1 VANPVTEYA
10 SDLSDFKDLLRAVG
24 DSKRQRAAIIEK
36 DYYLCRALHALSAG
50 HTGEFILKGGTSLSK
65 GWNLLD
71 RFSEDL
77 DILVRGEA
85 DWGKSRRDTRLKALR
100 DAIAESKGFA
110 LDQGDKRTRAETG
123 VSRSAVYCYES
134 VTTDVPGL
142 GRNVLFE
149 AGYRGFADAAVKRTI
164 RSMVAEYAK
173 ANGQQNLAEDLR
185 DFEIELQDLRRTFV
199 EKLFAIH
206 AAYAK
211 DLANNR
217 MRHYYDL
224 SRLCGVEEIQS
235 YVGTGAYQACIADV
249 RGICRDSFP
258 DQAVPEGDSFKDSPA
273 FQVSETFVQ
282 LERNYKREAEIF
294 FSEPPT
300 LKAIFEEI
308 EKVRPK
314 L

>member
-1 VANPVTEYA
+1 MANPVTKYA
-10 SDLSDFKDLLRAVG
+10 SDLPDFRDLLRAVA
-24 DSKRQRAAIIEK
+24 DSKRQRSAIVEK

-50 HTGEFILKGGTSLSK
+50 HAGEFI
-65 GWNLLD
+65 
-71 RFSEDL
+71 
-77 DILVRGEA
+77 
-85 DWGKSRRDTRLKALR
+85 
-100 DAIAESKGFA
+100 
-110 LDQGDKRTRAETG
+110 
-123 VSRSAVYCYES
+123 
-134 VTTDVPGL
+134 
-142 GRNVLFE
+142 LFE
-149 AGYRGFADAAVKRTI
+149 AGYRGSADAAVKRTI

-173 ANGQQNLAEDLR
+173 DKGQQDLAEDLR

-235 YVGTGAYQACIADV
+235 YVGTGAYRACVADV
-249 RGICRDSFP
+249 KGICRDSFP
-258 DQAVPEGDSFKDSPA
+258 DQAVPEGDSFKDSRA
-273 FQVSETFVQ
+273 FQVSETFAE

-294 FSEPPT
+294 FSEPPK

-308 EKVRPK
+308 KKVRPK

>member
-1 VANPVTEYA
+1 MTKYA
-10 SDLSDFKDLLRAVG
+10 SDLPDFRDLLRAVA
-24 DSKRQRAAIIEK
+24 DSKRQRSAIVEK

-50 HTGEFILKGGTSLSK
+50 HAGEFILKGGTSLSK

-77 DILVRGEA
+77 DILVRSEA
-85 DWGKSRRDTRLKALR
+85 DWGKSKRDTRLKVLR
-100 DAIAESKGFA
+100 DAIGEAKGFA
-110 LDQGDKRTRAETG
+110 LDQEDKRTRAETG
-123 VSRSAVYCYES
+123 VSRSAVYRYQS
-134 VTTDVPGL
+134 VTSDVPGL

-149 AGYRGFADAAVKRTI
+149 AGYRGSADAAVKRTI

-173 ANGQQNLAEDLR
+173 DKGQQDLAEDLR

-235 YVGTGAYQACIADV
+235 YVGTGAYRACVADV
-249 RGICRDSFP
+249 KGICRDSFP
-258 DQAVPEGDSFKDSPA
+258 DQAVPEGDSFKDSRA
-273 FQVSETFVQ
+273 FQVSETFAE

-294 FSEPPT
+294 FSEPPK

-308 EKVRPK
+308 KKVRPK

>member
-10 SDLSDFKDLLRAVG
+10 SDLPDFKDLLRAVA
-24 DSKRQRAAIIEK
+24 DEKRQRAAIVEK
-36 DYYLCRALHALSAG
+36 DYYLCRALNALSASQKG
-50 HTGEFILKGGTSLSK
+50 RFILKGGTSLSK

-77 DILVRGEA
+77 DILVRTEEG
-85 DWGKSRRDTRLKALR
+85 WGGSKRDTRLKTLR
-100 DAIAESKGFA
+100 DTIAETKGFE
-110 LDQGDKRTRAETG
+110 LDREDKRTRAETG
-123 VSRSAVYCYES
+123 VSRSAVYRYES
-134 VTTDVPGL
+134 VTSDVPGL

-149 AGYRGFADAAVKRTI
+149 AGYRGSADAAVKRTI
-164 RSMVAEYAK
+164 LSMVAEYAK
-173 ANGQQNLAEDLR
+173 DNGQENLAEDLQ

-206 AAYAK
+206 AAYTK

-224 SRLCGVEEIQS
+224 SRLCGQAEIQS
-235 YVGTGAYQACIADV
+235 YVGTGAYRACVADV
-249 RGICRDSFP
+249 KRICRDSFP
-258 DQAVPEGDSFKDSPA
+258 DQAVPDGDSFKDSPA
-273 FQVSETFVQ
+273 FQVSETFAE

-300 LKAIFEEI
+300 LEAIFEEI
-308 EKVRPK
+308 EKLRPK

>member
-1 VANPVTEYA
+1 
-10 SDLSDFKDLLRAVG
+10 LR
-24 DSKRQRAAIIEK
+24 
-36 DYYLCRALHALSAG
+36 
-50 HTGEFILKGGTSLSK
+50 
-65 GWNLLD
+65 
-71 RFSEDL
+71 
-77 DILVRGEA
+77 
-85 DWGKSRRDTRLKALR
+85 
-100 DAIAESKGFA
+100 
-110 LDQGDKRTRAETG
+110 RT
-123 VSRSAVYCYES
+123 YW
-134 VTTDVPGL
+134 
-142 GRNVLFE
+142 
-149 AGYRGFADAAVKRTI
+149 
-164 RSMVAEYAK
+164 
-173 ANGQQNLAEDLR
+173 

-235 YVGTGAYQACIADV
+235 YVGTSPYQACIADV

-258 DQAVPEGDSFKDSPA
+258 DQAVPEGDSFKDNPA
-273 FQVSETFVQ
+273 FQVSETFAE

>member
-1 VANPVTEYA
+1 
-10 SDLSDFKDLLRAVG
+10 
-24 DSKRQRAAIIEK
+24 
-36 DYYLCRALHALSAG
+36 
-50 HTGEFILKGGTSLSK
+50 
-65 GWNLLD
+65 
-71 RFSEDL
+71 
-77 DILVRGEA
+77 
-85 DWGKSRRDTRLKALR
+85 
-100 DAIAESKGFA
+100 
-110 LDQGDKRTRAETG
+110 LDQEDKRTRAETG
-123 VSRSAVYCYES
+123 VSRSAVYRYES
-134 VTTDVPGL
+134 VTSDVPGL

-149 AGYRGFADAAVKRTI
+149 AGYRGSADAAVKRTI

-173 ANGQQNLAEDLR
+173 DNGQQNLAEDLR

-224 SRLCGVEEIQS
+224 SRLCGVEEIQA

-273 FQVSETFVQ
+273 LQVSATFAE

-308 EKVRPK
+308 EKVGAK

>member
-1 VANPVTEYA
+1 MANPVTEYA
-10 SDLSDFKDLLRAVG
+10 SDLPDFKDLLRAVA
-24 DSKRQRAAIIEK
+24 DSKRQRTAIVEK
-36 DYYLCRALHALSAG
+36 DYYLCRALHVLAAN

-77 DILVRGEA
+77 DILVRTEA
-85 DWGKSRRDTRLKALR
+85 DWGKSKRDTRLKGLR
-100 DAIAESKGFA
+100 DAIAETKGFT
-110 LDQGDKRTRAETG
+110 LDREDNRTRAETG
-123 VSRSAVYCYES
+123 VSRSAVYRYES
-134 VTTDVPGL
+134 VTSDVAGL

-149 AGYRGFADAAVKRTI
+149 AGYRGSADASVKRPI

-173 ANGQQNLAEDLR
+173 DKGQQNLAEDLR

-206 AAYAK
+206 AAYAN

-224 SRLCGVEEIQS
+224 SRLCGLPEIQS
-235 YVGTGAYQACIADV
+235 YVGTDAYRVCVADV
-249 RGICRDSFP
+249 KTICRQSFA
-258 DQAVPEGDSFKDSPA
+258 DQSVPEGDSFKDSPA
-273 FQVSETFVQ
+273 FQVSETFAE
-282 LERNYKREAEIF
+282 LERNYKREEEIF

-308 EKVRPK
+308 EKVQPK

>member
-1 VANPVTEYA
+1 
-10 SDLSDFKDLLRAVG
+10 
-24 DSKRQRAAIIEK
+24 
-36 DYYLCRALHALSAG
+36 
-50 HTGEFILKGGTSLSK
+50 
-65 GWNLLD
+65 
-71 RFSEDL
+71 
-77 DILVRGEA
+77 
-85 DWGKSRRDTRLKALR
+85 
-100 DAIAESKGFA
+100 
-110 LDQGDKRTRAETG
+110 
-123 VSRSAVYCYES
+123 
-134 VTTDVPGL
+134 
-142 GRNVLFE
+142 
-149 AGYRGFADAAVKRTI
+149 
-164 RSMVAEYAK
+164 MVAEYAK
-173 ANGQQNLAEDLR
+173 DRGQQNLAEDLQ

-224 SRLCGVEEIQS
+224 SRLCGLSEIQS
-235 YVGTGAYQACIADV
+235 YVGTSAYQARVGDV
-249 RGICRDSFP
+249 KRICRESFP

-273 FQVSETFVQ
+273 FLASETFAG

-300 LKAIFEEI
+300 LEAIFEEI

>member
-10 SDLSDFKDLLRAVG
+10 SDLSDFKDLLRAVA

-77 DILVRGEA
+77 DILVRSEA
-85 DWGKSRRDTRLKALR
+85 DWGKSKRDTRLKTLR
-100 DAIAESKGFA
+100 DAIAKAKGFA
-110 LDQGDKRTRAETG
+110 LDQEDKRTRAETG
-123 VSRSAVYCYES
+123 VSRTAVYRYET

-149 AGYRGFADAAVKRTI
+149 AGYRGSANAAVKRTI

-173 ANGQQNLAEDLR
+173 DNGQQNLAEDLR

-224 SRLCGVEEIQS
+224 SRLCGVEDIQA
-235 YVGTGAYQACIADV
+235 YVGTGAYYACVADV
-249 RGICRDSFP
+249 RAICRDSFP

-273 FQVSETFVQ
+273 FHVSETFAE
-282 LERNYKREAEIF
+282 LDRNYKREAEIF

-300 LKAIFEEI
+300 LKAIFEQV

>member
-10 SDLSDFKDLLRAVG
+10 SDLSDFKDLLRAVA
-24 DSKRQRAAIIEK
+24 DSKRQRAAIVEK

-50 HTGEFILKGGTSLSK
+50 HAGEFILKGGTSLSK

-77 DILVRGEA
+77 DILVRSEA
-85 DWGKSRRDTRLKALR
+85 GWGKSKRDTRLKTLR
-100 DAIAESKGFA
+100 DAIAEAKGFA
-110 LDQGDKRTRAETG
+110 LDQEDKRTRAETG
-123 VSRSAVYCYES
+123 VSRSAVYRYES
-134 VTTDVPGL
+134 VTNDVPGL

-149 AGYRGFADAAVKRTI
+149 AGYRGSADAVVKRTI

-173 ANGQQNLAEDLR
+173 DKGQQNLAEDLR

-224 SRLCGVEEIQS
+224 SRLCGVEEVQS
-235 YVGTGAYQACIADV
+235 YVGTSAYQACIADV

-273 FQVSETFVQ
+273 FQVSETFAE